1 MRFVFCY
8 NGHLRK
14 MPQKTQF
21 KWFWFLKSFAL
32 HNHIMDN
39 VMIRWR
45 CFLAVHWNWQYCEC
59 FCCQTHVLHVT
70 VKLLHVIH
78 VYSQFCVYQH
88 CIAHILPH
96 VLFCNTLSCVFENQ
110 CSAMLCF
117 VFCTRLWSVVD
128 AFERAVLCVLP
139 VCMLEY
145 CLLWRPDKAMRG
157 TPRSNWSRRM
167 ANIFQSRSCSQT
179 LEPPC
184 AWCKGSKSFNIC
196 VLAAG
201 QG

>member
-21 KWFWFLKSFAL
+21 RWFWFLKSFAL
-32 HNHIMDN
+32 HIMDN

-78 VYSQFCVYQH
+78 LFSQFCVYQH

-139 VCMLEY
+139 VCLCMLVY
-145 CLLWRPDKAMRG
+145 
-157 TPRSNWSRRM
+157 T
-167 ANIFQSRSCSQT
+167 
-179 LEPPC
+179 
-184 AWCKGSKSFNIC
+184 C
-196 VLAAG
+196 VLLVYACVLSPLTARQSNAG
-201 QG
+201 DASFQLKPKDGQYFPIQIMFSNSLCMV